1 MKNTLKKGQLYNMV
15 NKSCGHLS
23 YKIGVIL
30 IHNSKTFIGILG
42 IPIKILV
49 CLYHHRYRTR
59 HLISKNYYNCHSET
73 IEESFTY
80 RLGKSF
86 NKQVGIGI
94 KVDILNFGLIYINLK
109 KNIKIKKA
117 NNGNKI

>member
-1 MKNTLKKGQLYNMV
+1 
-15 NKSCGHLS
+15 
-23 YKIGVIL
+23 
-30 IHNSKTFIGILG
+30 
-42 IPIKILV
+42 ILV

-86 NKQVGIGI
+86 IQASRNWYKGGYI
-94 KVDILNFGLIYINLK
+94 KFWFDLYKLK
-109 KNIKIKKA
+109 KEYKNKK
-117 NNGNKI
+117 GK